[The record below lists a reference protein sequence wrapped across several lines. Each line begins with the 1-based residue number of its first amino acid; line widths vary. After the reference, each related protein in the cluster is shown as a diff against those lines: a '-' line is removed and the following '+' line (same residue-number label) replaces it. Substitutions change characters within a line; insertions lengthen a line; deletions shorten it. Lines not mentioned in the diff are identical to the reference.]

1 MCPCGCHFSWTR
13 RLYVGYKI
21 LMKDFDS
28 VLFYFVLILTF
39 SSYYNRVERV
49 MVYMCTIDQMT
60 LVSTVCNGDRSRY
73 TSVSNGEHMCY

>member
-1 MCPCGCHFSWTR
+1 VLSVLITH

-49 MVYMCTIDQMT
+49 TVYMCTIDQMT
-60 LVSTVCNGDRSRY
+60 LVSTVCNDDRSR
-73 TSVSNGEHMCY
+73 